1 MLKLFKGGF
10 TMLKRFKYLML
21 VLAFNQ
27 RRIGIYLGSLLLA
40 IGGLSIALSEPTV
53 YSTVNVLVG
62 IIILIDA
69 YFFMK

>member
-1 MLKLFKGGF
+1 
-10 TMLKRFKYLML
+10 MLKRFKYLLL

-27 RRIGIYLGSLLLA
+27 RLVGIYLGSLLLA

>member
-1 MLKLFKGGF
+1 
-10 TMLKRFKYLML
+10 MLKRFKYLLL

-27 RRIGIYLGSLLLA
+27 RRVGIYLGSLLLA

-53 YSTVNVLVG
+53 YSTVNLLVG

>member
-1 MLKLFKGGF
+1 
-10 TMLKRFKYLML
+10 MLKRFKYLLL

-27 RRIGIYLGSLLLA
+27 RRVGIYLGSLLLA
-40 IGGLSIALSEPTV
+40 IGVLSIALSEPTV

>member
-1 MLKLFKGGF
+1 
-10 TMLKRFKYLML
+10 MLKRFKYLLL

-27 RRIGIYLGSLLLA
+27 RRVGIYLGSLLLA

>member
-1 MLKLFKGGF
+1 
-10 TMLKRFKYLML
+10 MLKRFKYLML

-69 YFFMK
+69 YFFLK